1 MTDSGKKKTGGLSV
15 RLVHAAMAVC
25 AAAAA
30 ALLMLFV
37 LQSSN
42 VVSTLNTETG
52 NYITRQAAAH
62 GLMEASDYLTEM
74 VQRFVLDGNPVYM
87 NNYFEE
93 AYVSQRREAAIS
105 AMSENNAD
113 PALVQQLQE
122 AMTESQSLMFR
133 EYYAMKLVTEAKEMT
148 DIPETLRAI
157 ELKTEDSFLLPE

>member
-25 AAAAA
+25 AVAAA

-74 VQRFVLDGNPVYM
+74 VQRFTQEGDTVYLD
-87 NNYFEE
+87 NYFEE
-93 AYVSQRREAAIS
+93 AFVSKRREAG
-105 AMSENNAD
+105 
-113 PALVQQLQE
+113 
-122 AMTESQSLMFR
+122 R
-133 EYYAMKLVTEAKEMT
+133 
-148 DIPETLRAI
+148 IP
-157 ELKTEDSFLLPE
+157 